1 MNAVFKNID
10 LQKQFDQDGFVVLPA
25 FLVNKVIPQLNSIY
39 KKHFPKEPEHFYS
52 TSFIE
57 NQDLKKNINLEI
69 ETLVKKPISKNFKD
83 FKSLGSSFLSKPV
96 GKTGQ
101 MPVHQ
106 DWTVVDENKFA
117 SITVWIP
124 LINTHAKNGAIKVL
138 KGSHKF
144 NTALRSPTIEPN
156 ISEVSDEILERMET
170 LEMKAGD
177 AFIFN
182 HAVFHAS
189 SINFS
194 EEERVALT
202 YGLVHKDAELCFYH
216 NNGNN
221 EIEKYA
227 VDEHFFQ
234 TYNSTIGEKP
244 TNYKL
249 IETFSYKIPSF
260 NKLEFIEKN
269 NKKNIM
275 KTLFKDPKTESFFQ
289 KNGFVKLAGI
299 SEDSVKELKD
309 YYESLKI
316 KDELGYGFH
325 ISMDQKDKSLVQDSM
340 KKIFDTVL
348 PQVEHLFEDAKAH
361 TCSFVVKEFHPQ
373 GIVPAHQD
381 WTFVENELEHCS
393 ISFWIPLV
401 DVNMDNGALGVIKG
415 SHNFSDYLRPSPSPE
430 VKNPLGDAMFS
441 LFPYFD
447 IIDMKAGEVLA
458 FNNKT
463 FHASP
468 PNTTKETRLAVGIG
482 FTQKEAKLRH
492 YYLKPNGKE
501 DTVIEYEIDK
511 DFFYKYDNV
520 SISKLYHEGKEIE
533 GYKKLREIPYTMPT
547 YDTDELIVRIKA
559 NGSEINV
566 VLIEKLAKL
575 FNYNLD
581 GSQKKEEIKEEVV
594 KDVVETQTEEKLP
607 FWKVYTPLNIVR
619 EIYNRIN
626 PK

>member
-1 MNAVFKNID
+1 MHTVFKNIE
-10 LQKQFDQDGFVVLPA
+10 LQNKFNEDGFVVLPA
-25 FLVNKVIPQLNSIY
+25 FLGNNTISTLNSIY
-39 KKHFPKEPEHFYS
+39 KKHFPKEPEFFYS

-57 NQDLKKNINLEI
+57 NQDLKKQLNSEI
-69 ETLVKKPISKNFKD
+69 EELIKEKVSENFND
-83 FKSLGSSFLSKPV
+83 FKTLGSSFLSKPI
-96 GKTGQ
+96 GENGQ

-117 SITVWIP
+117 SITIWIP
-124 LINTHAKNGAIKVL
+124 LIGTHSKNGAIKVL
-138 KGSHKF
+138 KASQKF

-156 ISEVSDEILERMET
+156 ISEISEDILERMET

-189 SINFS
+189 AINFS
-194 EEERVALT
+194 KEERVALT
-202 YGLVHKDAELCFYH
+202 YGLVHQDAELCFYH

-221 EIEKYA
+221 EIEKYS
-227 VDEHFFQ
+227 VDQHFFQ
-234 TYNSTIGEKP
+234 NYNSSIGEKP
-244 TNYKL
+244 KDYKI
-249 IETFSYKIPSF
+249 IETFNYKAPSF

-269 NKKNIM
+269 NKKGIM
-275 KTLFKDPKTESFFQ
+275 KALFKDQETESFFQ
-289 KNGFVKLAGI
+289 KNGYVKLKGI
-299 SEDSVKELKD
+299 DENSVKELKD

-325 ISMDQKDKSLVQDSM
+325 ISMDQKDKTLVQESM

-348 PQVEHLFEDAKAH
+348 PQVEHLFENAQAH
-361 TCSFVVKEFHPQ
+361 TCSFVVKEFHNQ

-381 WTFVENELEHCS
+381 WTFVENEQEHCS
-393 ISFWIPLV
+393 ISFWIPLI
-401 DVNMDNGALGVIKG
+401 DVNVDNGALGVIKG
-415 SHNFSDYLRPSPSPE
+415 SHHFSDYLRPSPSPE
-430 VKNPLGDAMFS
+430 VINPLGDAMFS

-468 PNTTKETRLAVGIG
+468 PNTTQETRLAVGIG
-482 FTQKEAKLRH
+482 FTQAESKLRH

-511 DFFYKYDNV
+511 DFFYKYDNT
-520 SISKLYHEGKEIE
+520 SISKLYNEGKEIE
-533 GYKKLREIPYTMPT
+533 GYKKLREIPYTFPK
-547 YDTDELIVRIKA
+547 YDTDELLERIKA
-559 NGSEINV
+559 NGNVINT

-575 FNYNLD
+575 FNYNMD
-581 GSQKKEEIKEEVV
+581 GTQQKEVEIVEENPIPEIKKEEI
-594 KDVVETQTEEKLP
+594 KLP

-619 EIYNRIN
+619 EFFLRIN